1 MSAQRTLIATLTG
14 FVAGL
19 AVGLLVA
26 PASGE
31 ETRQRIAD
39 SAGDLAGSVKDKI
52 RNLRGKEDDELS
64 DLGFDTND
72 DYGDTQ

>member
-1 MSAQRTLIATLTG
+1 MSAQRILVATLSG
-14 FVAGL
+14 FVAGV

-26 PASGE
+26 PSSGT

-39 SAGDLAGSVKDKI
+39 SAGDLAGGIKEKI
-52 RNLRGKEDDELS
+52 RNIRGKAEDELS

>member
-1 MSAQRTLIATLTG
+1 MSAQRILVATLTG

-26 PASGE
+26 PSSGS

-39 SAGDLAGSVKDKI
+39 SASDLAGGIKEKI
-52 RNLRGKEDDELS
+52 RNFRGKTEDELS

-72 DYGDTQ
+72 DFGDTQ

>member
-1 MSAQRTLIATLTG
+1 MSAQRILVATLTG

-26 PASGE
+26 PSSGS

-39 SAGDLAGSVKDKI
+39 SASDLAGGIKEKI
-52 RNLRGKEDDELS
+52 RNFRGKTEVELS

-72 DYGDTQ
+72 DFGDTQ

>member
-1 MSAQRTLIATLTG
+1 MSAQRVLVATLSG

-26 PASGE
+26 PASGSE
-31 ETRQRIAD
+31 IRQRIAD
-39 SAGDLAGSVKDKI
+39 SASDLAGSVKDKV
-52 RNLRGKEDDELS
+52 RNLRGKAEDELG

-72 DYGDTQ
+72 DFGDTQ

>member
-1 MSAQRTLIATLTG
+1 MSAQRILVATLTG
-14 FVAGL
+14 FVAGV

-26 PASGE
+26 PSSGS
-31 ETRQRIAD
+31 ETRQRLAD

-52 RNLRGKEDDELS
+52 RNLRGKADDELS

-72 DYGDTQ
+72 DYGDSQ

>member
-1 MSAQRTLIATLTG
+1 MSAQRILVATLTG

-26 PASGE
+26 PSSGS

-39 SAGDLAGSVKDKI
+39 SASDLAGGLKDKI
-52 RNLRGKEDDELS
+52 RNFAAKAEDELS

-72 DYGDTQ
+72 DFGDTQ

>member
-1 MSAQRTLIATLTG
+1 MSVQRTLITTISA

-39 SAGDLAGSVKDKI
+39 SAGDLADNVKDKI
-52 RNLRGKEDDELS
+52 RNLRGNAEDELS